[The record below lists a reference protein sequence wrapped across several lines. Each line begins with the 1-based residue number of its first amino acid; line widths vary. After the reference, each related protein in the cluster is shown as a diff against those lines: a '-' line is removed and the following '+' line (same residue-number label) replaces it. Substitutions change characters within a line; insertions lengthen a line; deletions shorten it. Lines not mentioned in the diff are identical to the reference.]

1 MPFQKRSHETQDR
14 SSHPPSG
21 KLQEL
26 LKDRI
31 LKRLMSHPGLILGML
46 LIFAGCSSSEPST
59 EQNEAESNEKQKQD
73 VNDDRAQK
81 KADLDIKK
89 LKLDSAQKD
98 QMDEEDPGTRTSGPK
113 TILARY
119 ERTPCYGKCPTDTLT
134 IFKTGQAHY
143 KGKKFVD
150 RIGEFKGKVS
160 EKTLERIRHVADSIG
175 FFELEKKYDDK
186 HTDIPSRQTVLRFN
200 KKHHYVYDR
209 MAGPDKLKRLYSL
222 FNRIIE
228 ETRWKAVN
236 E

>member
-1 MPFQKRSHETQDR
+1 MTSYPALF
-14 SSHPPSG
+14 
-21 KLQEL
+21 LAML
-26 LKDRI
+26 VI
-31 LKRLMSHPGLILGML
+31 L
-46 LIFAGCSSSEPST
+46 FGCSSPEPST
-59 EQNEAESNEKQKQD
+59 EQNEAESNEKQKKD
-73 VNDDRAQK
+73 VKDDRAQK
-81 KADLDIKK
+81 KADLNIKK
-89 LKLDSAQKD
+89 LKLDSGQKD
-98 QMDEEDPGTRTSGPK
+98 QMEEEDPATRASGPK

-119 ERTPCYGKCPTDTLT
+119 ERTPCYGKCPTDSLT
-134 IFKTGQAHY
+134 IFKTGQAQY

-150 RIGEFKGKVS
+150 RIGKFKGKLS
-160 EKTLERIRHVADSIG
+160 EKTLERIRYVADSIG

-186 HTDIPSRQTVLRFN
+186 HTDIPSRQTVLHFN